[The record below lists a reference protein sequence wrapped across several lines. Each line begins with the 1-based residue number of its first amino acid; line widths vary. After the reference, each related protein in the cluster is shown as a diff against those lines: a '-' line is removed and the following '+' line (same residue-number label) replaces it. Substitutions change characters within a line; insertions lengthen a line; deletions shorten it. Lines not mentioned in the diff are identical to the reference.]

1 MKNSVGSY
9 KIRGVV
15 ELFRLYRSKS
25 IANNPSDPSFMVAAA
40 RQGVGVNNNGFGN
53 TQLTG
58 LRLVHAASYSSSGN
72 DGGSSSS
79 PLPKPPSP
87 RPPAP
92 PGPGRFPLWFKLVIG
107 SVFSL
112 LLAFW
117 TPKWAALLKIGGE
130 AEVVIK
136 EVEQAAVVV
145 EKVATVMEK
154 VSEEVANN
162 LPDGNKFKETAL
174 IVEHVSEEAAKDAHI
189 AEEILHKIDVVKH
202 DVEIVEEMIEPIIE
216 TIEHNDKSNE
226 GFKS

>member
-9 KIRGVV
+9 KIRSVL
-15 ELFRLYRSKS
+15 ELFRVYRSKS
-25 IANNPSDPSFMVAAA
+25 IANPSDPSLVVATA
-40 RQGVGVNNNGFGN
+40 RQRVGVNGFGN
-53 TQLTG
+53 MQLTG
-58 LRLVHAASYSSSGN
+58 LRLVHAAATSSG
-72 DGGSSSS
+72 SM
-79 PLPKPPSP
+79 
-87 RPPAP
+87 
-92 PGPGRFPLWFKLVIG
+92 FKLVIG

-145 EKVATVMEK
+145 ERVATVMEK
-154 VSEEVANN
+154 VSEEVADN

-174 IVEHVSEEAAKDAHI
+174 IVEHVSKEAAKDAHI
-189 AEEILHKIDVVKH
+189 AEEILHKLDVVKH
-202 DVEIVEEMIEPIIE
+202 DVEDVEVMIEPIIN

-226 GFKS
+226 GVKS

>member
-25 IANNPSDPSFMVAAA
+25 IANNQSDPSFMVAAA

-79 PLPKPPSP
+79 PLPKPPSL

-92 PGPGRFPLWFKLVIG
+92 PGRGRFPMWFKLVIG

-136 EVEQAAVVV
+136 EVEQAAVMV
-145 EKVATVMEK
+145 EKAATVMEK
-154 VSEEVANN
+154 VSEEVADN
-162 LPDGNKFKETAL
+162 LPNGNKFKETAL
-174 IVEHVSEEAAKDAHI
+174 IVEHVSKEAAKDAHI
-189 AEEILHKIDVVKH
+189 AEEILHKVDVVKH
-202 DVEIVEEMIEPIIE
+202 DAEIVEEMIEPINE
-216 TIEHNDKSNE
+216 TIEHNDKFNE
-226 GFKS
+226 GVKS